1 MEMER
6 RGILSVEPSH
16 ALLPESP
23 SAMET
28 AISTAKGLYDVMG
41 KHYENKYKGAQA
53 RNENLAA
60 NLKQGTL
67 ASDILATNTKNQ
79 TDTQYYPQMQA
90 AKLQQEHA
98 TIKEIMARTG
108 LSYAQAREAGARIGL
123 IGAETRKANLGPH
136 GELLTAYN
144 NAPNGSPQKAY
155 YGALL
160 NKEMGAYAPS
170 DMGGGMG
177 AGSVPGT
184 PKGGAVPTSM
194 PGTMQENPLGGSG
207 RSTFHQAY
215 DPTTGQTLESPTS
228 ASATRNQGRREG
240 EAEINSIIP
249 QIKAGFQP
257 YLGAGGTLKLA
268 NDARLARFSPES
280 ENGKAAAKR
289 LQDYNLAMALKRE
302 TATVIAKIAGQTQI
316 GEGSVKDQEAA
327 TFRGLPFDVA
337 NYLTPQSVLQKA
349 QNSYFPAQEKLAEAA
364 INQERQGYQQGGDQ
378 PPWAG
383 QESASRGGFGANGYV
398 APQAPQPRVAGG
410 FNGNPNVKPET
421 QHPQQFSS
429 REDAMTYYNS
439 LSPKQKAAY
448 LASLPEK

>member
-1 MEMER
+1 MSMER

-28 AISTAKGLYDVMG
+28 ALSTAKGIYDVMG

-98 TIKEIMARTG
+98 TIQEIMARTG

-123 IGAETRKANLGPH
+123 IGAETRKANLGPN
-136 GELLTAYN
+136 GELLNAYN
-144 NAPNGSPQKAY
+144 NAPNGSSQKAY

-160 NKEMGAYAPS
+160 NKEMGAYAPGMS
-170 DMGGGMG
+170 GGMG
-177 AGSVPGT
+177 GGSVPGT
-184 PKGGAVPTSM
+184 PKGGPVPMSA
-194 PGTMQENPLGGSG
+194 PGSIENNPLGGGG
-207 RSTFHQAY
+207 RSTFHQAF
-215 DPTTGQTLESPTS
+215 DPATGQTLESPTQ
-228 ASATRNQGRREG
+228 ASATRNQMRT
-240 EAEINSIIP
+240 EANSEMDSVEP
-249 QIKAGFQP
+249 QLKKGFSP
-257 YLGAGGTLKLA
+257 YLGAGGTAKLA
-268 NDARLARFSPES
+268 YDGILARNQP
-280 ENGKAAAKR
+280 NTKAGKEAAQR
-289 LQDYNLAMALKRE
+289 LLDYNVANKLKVEVSNMISRQS
-302 TATVIAKIAGQTQI
+302 AGQAPGVEASKHQ
-316 GEGSVKDQEAA
+316 QES
-327 TFRGLPFDVA
+327 TFGDLPFNA
-337 NYLTPQSVLQKA
+337 GNYLTPRNILENAYDKYYPQQKA
-349 QNSYFPAQEKLAEAA
+349 LANAA
-364 INQERQGYQQGGDQ
+364 VNQERQGYQQGGDQ

-383 QESASRGGFGANGYV
+383 QEGGSRGGFGANGYE
-398 APQAPQPRVAGG
+398 APQAPKQQIAGG
-410 FNGNPNVKPET
+410 FNGNPNITPEA
-421 QHPQQFSS
+421 QHPQQFGS